1 MHEFHI
7 EFHVVFLCT
16 YLLSGN
22 EVDEGNGFPAPP
34 LASGNGLDD
43 VSFCLLIYFLDQIIH
58 IMRVLIVSGAVF
70 SFAWFSGTLAT
81 L

>member
-1 MHEFHI
+1 VHEFHI

-34 LASGNGLDD
+34 LASGNWLDY
-43 VSFCLLIYFLDQIIH
+43 VSFCLLIYFLDRDYSH
-58 IMRVLIVSGAVF
+58 CKSVNYFWSSFFLCMVF
-70 SFAWFSGTLAT
+70 
-81 L
+81 